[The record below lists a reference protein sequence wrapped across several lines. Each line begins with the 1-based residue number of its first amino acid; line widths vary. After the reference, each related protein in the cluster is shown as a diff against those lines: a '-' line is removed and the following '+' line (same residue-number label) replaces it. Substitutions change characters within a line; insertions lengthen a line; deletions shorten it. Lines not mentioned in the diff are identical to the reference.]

1 MVVISEERK
10 PGVERRRPL
19 VRLVC
24 RPLAAGML
32 AVCVLL
38 TVLAAAAAYPA
49 AREAETLWL
58 LFLLAA
64 LALGAA
70 VGAVLLLLRFVARRY
85 LIPLSQAAEAAALAA
100 SGDMTGSVGAVQA
113 TSPEAAALL
122 DAVKDL
128 EVRSTDCLTELEKAL
143 KRLAGGDLTTGM
155 DCKRAAE
162 CGGVCAALDGTAEK
176 LRGAVGTVRT
186 ALEQLAGPLDALAE
200 DVGALEEGAAGQRQ
214 AQDGLRRSL
223 ERLAGQTR
231 RRAQGAEEV
240 SGAAEALRDRLT
252 DCGRR
257 QEELSQAVDRI
268 GECAAE
274 AGKIVKAMEAA
285 SFQCSVLARTA
296 YVEAAGAGING
307 KGFAIVAS
315 ELRMLAS
322 RSAQSAQDAAAFMAE
337 MERTVRESAALA
349 SASSREVNGLSAAG
363 DAVCRRAAGAAR
375 DAGQAEELKES
386 VRQAAC
392 LEEAMEAELART
404 GRAAQTA
411 RQIKAR
417 VGKLRD
423 ALGVFRLR

>member
-1 MVVISEERK
+1 M
-10 PGVERRRPL
+10 
-19 VRLVC
+19 
-24 RPLAAGML
+24 
-32 AVCVLL
+32 
-38 TVLAAAAAYPA
+38 
-49 AREAETLWL
+49 
-58 LFLLAA
+58 
-64 LALGAA
+64 
-70 VGAVLLLLRFVARRY
+70 
-85 LIPLSQAAEAAALAA
+85 
-100 SGDMTGSVGAVQA
+100 
-113 TSPEAAALL
+113 
-122 DAVKDL
+122 KDL

-143 KRLAGGDLTTGM
+143 KRLAEGDLTTGM

-162 CGGVCAALDGTAEK
+162 CGGVCAALDDTAEK

-186 ALEQLAGPLDALAE
+186 ALEQLTGPLDALAE
-200 DVGALEEGAAGQRQ
+200 DAGALEEGAAGQRQ
-214 AQDGLRRSL
+214 ARAGLRRSL

-349 SASSREVNGLSAAG
+349 AAASREVHGLSAAG

-392 LEEAMEAELART
+392 LEEAMETELART

>member
-1 MVVISEERK
+1 MAAVPFGRA
-10 PGVERRRPL
+10 GAGGRRRGGPAPAA
-19 VRLVC
+19 VC
-24 RPLAAGML
+24 R
-32 AVCVLL
+32 
-38 TVLAAAAAYPA
+38 
-49 AREAETLWL
+49 
-58 LFLLAA
+58 
-64 LALGAA
+64 AA
-70 VGAVLLLLRFVARRY
+70 VSDPPLPGGGGRRPGRGGRYDGVRGRCPGDLPGGRRPAGRGEGSGGPEHGLPHGAGKG
-85 LIPLSQAAEAAALAA
+85 PEA
-100 SGDMTGSVGAVQA
+100 SGRGRSHHGGGLQA
-113 TSPEAAALL
+113 RGGMRRRLRRPG
-122 DAVKDL
+122 
-128 EVRSTDCLTELEKAL
+128 RHGGKAS
-143 KRLAGGDLTTGM
+143 GG
-155 DCKRAAE
+155 R
-162 CGGVCAALDGTAEK
+162 
-176 LRGAVGTVRT
+176 RN
-186 ALEQLAGPLDALAE
+186 GPDRP
-200 DVGALEEGAAGQRQ
+200 GAAG
-214 AQDGLRRSL
+214 
-223 ERLAGQTR
+223 
-231 RRAQGAEEV
+231 RAP
-240 SGAAEALRDRLT
+240 
-252 DCGRR
+252 GRP
-257 QEELSQAVDRI
+257 

-423 ALGVFRLR
+423 TLGVFRLR

>member
-10 PGVERRRPL
+10 PGGERRRPL

-100 SGDMTGSVGAVQA
+100 AGDMTGSVGAVQA

-122 DAVKDL
+122 AAVKD
-128 EVRSTDCLTELEKAL
+128 LEKAL

-200 DVGALEEGAAGQRQ
+200 DAGALEEGAAGQRQ

-223 ERLAGQTR
+223 ERLAGQAR